1 MTLLK
6 RISQRLLEHTSVMPY
21 YWVILFVAT
30 GSQVT
35 ISFVNQGI
43 ATLAPFFV
51 RDLGLNMT
59 QVGFLCGA
67 VNIGMAFTLLLV
79 GVLVDRFG
87 EKVVLIAG
95 GILTGLTMLA
105 ASRAN
110 SFAAL
115 AVLLLI
121 AGFWVASATPAGSKG
136 IMSWFPVNGW
146 GFALGFR
153 QTGVPLGGAL
163 AALVLPALAMLYGW
177 RAAVFSAGVF
187 AIGGALFVLILY
199 RESPGLSVQVGE
211 DNHVH
216 HNRHSSLR
224 GLLRM
229 HDIWLISFTAL
240 IMVGIQYTVL
250 SYLEL
255 FYHDGLGYSIRFA
268 SYMLSLAQIAGAVS
282 RVFWGIISD
291 TLFHGLR
298 KRPFLLVATFVTA
311 MCLAMYFLRPGSP
324 WWLLAALSFMAGFT
338 AIGWNGLF
346 IAMISELAGKDLAGT
361 ALGIALTVIQF
372 GVLVI
377 PPFFGFVVDCTGS
390 YQTGWLTLFG
400 FSLAGVFLLG
410 QVREK
415 KTEKAG

>member
-136 IMSWFPVNGW
+136 IMSWFPV
-146 GFALGFR
+146 
-153 QTGVPLGGAL
+153 
-163 AALVLPALAMLYGW
+163 
-177 RAAVFSAGVF
+177 
-187 AIGGALFVLILY
+187 
-199 RESPGLSVQVGE
+199 
-211 DNHVH
+211 
-216 HNRHSSLR
+216 
-224 GLLRM
+224 
-229 HDIWLISFTAL
+229 
-240 IMVGIQYTVL
+240 
-250 SYLEL
+250 
-255 FYHDGLGYSIRFA
+255 
-268 SYMLSLAQIAGAVS
+268 
-282 RVFWGIISD
+282 
-291 TLFHGLR
+291 
-298 KRPFLLVATFVTA
+298 
-311 MCLAMYFLRPGSP
+311 
-324 WWLLAALSFMAGFT
+324 
-338 AIGWNGLF
+338 
-346 IAMISELAGKDLAGT
+346 
-361 ALGIALTVIQF
+361 
-372 GVLVI
+372 
-377 PPFFGFVVDCTGS
+377 
-390 YQTGWLTLFG
+390 
-400 FSLAGVFLLG
+400 
-410 QVREK
+410 
-415 KTEKAG
+415 